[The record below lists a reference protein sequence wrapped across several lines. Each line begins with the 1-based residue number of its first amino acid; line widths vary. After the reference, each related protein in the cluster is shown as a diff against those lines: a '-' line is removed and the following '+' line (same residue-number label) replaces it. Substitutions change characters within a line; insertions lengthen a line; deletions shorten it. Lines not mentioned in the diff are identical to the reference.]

1 MSEDGGGR
9 IDPANL
15 PLGDWVHQ
23 AVEMVAVQLDCDVT
37 EALGRL
43 KIRADATGQTLEN
56 MALDVLDGVVRFY
69 K

>member
-1 MSEDGGGR
+1 MSPDDGSR

-15 PLGDWVHQ
+15 PLGDYVQQ
-23 AVEMVAVQLDCDVT
+23 ATWIVAAQLDCDVN

-43 KIRADATGQTLEN
+43 KLRADATGQTLEN
-56 MALDVLDGVVRFY
+56 MALDVLDGAVRFY

>member
-1 MSEDGGGR
+1 MSGDDGR
-9 IDPANL
+9 IDPGNL
-15 PLGDWVHQ
+15 PLGDHVHQ
-23 AVEMVAVQLDCDVT
+23 AAGMVAAQLDCDVS

-43 KIRADATGQTLEN
+43 KIRADATGQTLED